1 MPQKEKQNIIEPAHV
16 KPITTGKHFM
26 QYLNKVEDH
35 LEYCSDS
42 ENRDY
47 VQKLETDL
55 EEIGSL
61 LEKVGTIVRIIF
73 LRFSIFMAK
82 LASLLSDNIL
92 HNTTLSRLIEEGLA
106 LTRYQSNTILC
117 QRKAIVYI
125 QHVRI

>member
-1 MPQKEKQNIIEPAHV
+1 MPQKEKQNIIEPAHG

-61 LEKVGTIVRIIF
+61 LEKVGITVRIIF
-73 LRFSIFMAK
+73 LHSSIFIIGF
-82 LASLLSDNIL
+82 ASF
-92 HNTTLSRLIEEGLA
+92 G
-106 LTRYQSNTILC
+106 Y
-117 QRKAIVYI
+117 YI
-125 QHVRI
+125 T

>member
-61 LEKVGTIVRIIF
+61 LEKVGIIVRIIF
-73 LRFSIFMAK
+73 LCFSIFK
-82 LASLLSDNIL
+82 FASLLSDTIL
-92 HNTTLSRLIEEGLA
+92 HKTTLSRLIEEGLA

-117 QRKAIVYI
+117 PQKATVYI

>member
-1 MPQKEKQNIIEPAHV
+1 MPQKEKQNIIEPAHG

-61 LEKVGTIVRIIF
+61 LEKVGITVRIIF
-73 LRFSIFMAK
+73 LRSSIFT
-82 LASLLSDNIL
+82 LLSDTIL

-117 QRKAIVYI
+117 PRKAIVYI

>member
-1 MPQKEKQNIIEPAHV
+1 MPQKEKQNIIEPAHS

-61 LEKVGTIVRIIF
+61 LEKVGITVRIIF
-73 LRFSIFMAK
+73 FRSSILLNWLRFFR
-82 LASLLSDNIL
+82 IL
-92 HNTTLSRLIEEGLA
+92 YYIIL
-106 LTRYQSNTILC
+106 RYLG
-117 QRKAIVYI
+117 
-125 QHVRI
+125 

>member
-1 MPQKEKQNIIEPAHV
+1 MPQKEKQNIIEPAHA

-61 LEKVGTIVRIIF
+61 LEKVGIIVRIIL
-73 LRFSIFMAK
+73 LRFSIFIAIMLSPA
-82 LASLLSDNIL
+82 LL
-92 HNTTLSRLIEEGLA
+92 LIK
-106 LTRYQSNTILC
+106 YYYVI
-117 QRKAIVYI
+117 
-125 QHVRI
+125 

>member
-1 MPQKEKQNIIEPAHV
+1 MPQKEKQTIIEPAHV

-61 LEKVGTIVRIIF
+61 LEKVGILVRIIF
-73 LRFSIFMAK
+73 SVSVYLLLNSLRFFRILYYIK
-82 LASLLSDNIL
+82 L
-92 HNTTLSRLIEEGLA
+92 
-106 LTRYQSNTILC
+106 RYLG
-117 QRKAIVYI
+117 
-125 QHVRI
+125 

>member
-1 MPQKEKQNIIEPAHV
+1 MPQKEKQNIIEPAHG

-61 LEKVGTIVRIIF
+61 LEKVGIIVRIIF
-73 LRFSIFMAK
+73 LRFSIFT
-82 LASLLSDNIL
+82 LLSDTIL

-117 QRKAIVYI
+117 PRKAIVYI

>member
-61 LEKVGTIVRIIF
+61 LEKVGIIFRIIF
-73 LRFSIFMAK
+73 LRFSIL
-82 LASLLSDNIL
+82 LASLLSDTIL

-117 QRKAIVYI
+117 PRKAIVYI

>member
-1 MPQKEKQNIIEPAHV
+1 MPQKEKQNIIEPAHS

-61 LEKVGTIVRIIF
+61 LEKVGIIFRIIF
-73 LRFSIFMAK
+73 LRFSIL
-82 LASLLSDNIL
+82 LASLLSDTIL

-117 QRKAIVYI
+117 PRKAIVYI

>member
-61 LEKVGTIVRIIF
+61 LEKVGIIF
-73 LRFSIFMAK
+73 RMIFLCFSIF
-82 LASLLSDNIL
+82 IL
-92 HNTTLSRLIEEGLA
+92 GHPVYYIILRYLGKSRKDLP
-106 LTRYQSNTILC
+106 
-117 QRKAIVYI
+117 
-125 QHVRI
+125 

>member
-61 LEKVGTIVRIIF
+61 LEKVGIIIRIIF
-73 LRFSIFMAK
+73 LRFSIFT
-82 LASLLSDNIL
+82 LLSDTIL

-117 QRKAIVYI
+117 PRKAIVYI

>member
-1 MPQKEKQNIIEPAHV
+1 MPQKENQNIIEPGHV

-47 VQKLETDL
+47 VQKLEADL

-61 LEKVGTIVRIIF
+61 LEKVGIIVRIIF
-73 LRFSIFMAK
+73 LRFSIF
-82 LASLLSDNIL
+82 I
-92 HNTTLSRLIEEGLA
+92 
-106 LTRYQSNTILC
+106 TILLNSLC
-117 QRKAIVYI
+117 FFRILYYI
-125 QHVRI
+125 ILRYLG

>member
-1 MPQKEKQNIIEPAHV
+1 MPQKEKQNIIEPAHG

-73 LRFSIFMAK
+73 LRFSIFIW
-82 LASLLSDNIL
+82 LRFFRIL
-92 HNTTLSRLIEEGLA
+92 YYIIL
-106 LTRYQSNTILC
+106 RYLG
-117 QRKAIVYI
+117 
-125 QHVRI
+125 

>member
-47 VQKLETDL
+47 VQKLEADL

-61 LEKVGTIVRIIF
+61 LEKVGIIVRIIF
-73 LRFSIFMAK
+73 LRFSIFK

-117 QRKAIVYI
+117 PRKAIVYI

>member
-61 LEKVGTIVRIIF
+61 LEKVGIIVRIIF
-73 LRFSIFMAK
+73 LRFSILKFI
-82 LASLLSDNIL
+82 SLLSDTIL

-117 QRKAIVYI
+117 PQKAIVYI
-125 QHVRI
+125 QHVKI

>member
-61 LEKVGTIVRIIF
+61 LEKVGIIVRIIF
-73 LRFSIFMAK
+73 LRFSIFIAII
-82 LASLLSDNIL
+82 LNSLRFFRIL
-92 HNTTLSRLIEEGLA
+92 YYIIL
-106 LTRYQSNTILC
+106 RYLG
-117 QRKAIVYI
+117 
-125 QHVRI
+125 

>member
-47 VQKLETDL
+47 VKKLETHL
-55 EEIGSL
+55 EEISAL
-61 LEKVGTIVRIIF
+61 LEKVGIIVRNIL
-73 LRFSIFMAK
+73 LRFSI
-82 LASLLSDNIL
+82 LL
-92 HNTTLSRLIEEGLA
+92 
-106 LTRYQSNTILC
+106 
-117 QRKAIVYI
+117 
-125 QHVRI
+125 

>member
-1 MPQKEKQNIIEPAHV
+1 MPQKEKQNIIEPGHV

-61 LEKVGTIVRIIF
+61 LEKVGIKVRIIF
-73 LRFSIFMAK
+73 LRSSIFIGF
-82 LASLLSDNIL
+82 ASF
-92 HNTTLSRLIEEGLA
+92 G
-106 LTRYQSNTILC
+106 Y
-117 QRKAIVYI
+117 YI
-125 QHVRI
+125 T

>member
-1 MPQKEKQNIIEPAHV
+1 MPQKEKQNIIEPAHI

-61 LEKVGTIVRIIF
+61 LEKVGIIVRIIF
-73 LRFSIFMAK
+73 LCFSIFIA
-82 LASLLSDNIL
+82 LLLSDTIL
-92 HNTTLSRLIEEGLA
+92 HNSTLSRLIEEGLA

-117 QRKAIVYI
+117 PQKAIVYI

>member
-55 EEIGSL
+55 GEIGSL
-61 LEKVGTIVRIIF
+61 LEKVGIIVRIIF
-73 LRFSIFMAK
+73 LRFSIFK
-82 LASLLSDNIL
+82 FTSFLSNTIL

-117 QRKAIVYI
+117 PQKAIVYI